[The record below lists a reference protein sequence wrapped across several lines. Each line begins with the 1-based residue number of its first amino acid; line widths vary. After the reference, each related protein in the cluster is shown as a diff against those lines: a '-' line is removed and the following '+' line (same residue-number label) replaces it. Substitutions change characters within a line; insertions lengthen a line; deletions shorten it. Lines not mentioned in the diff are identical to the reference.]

1 MIEKSD
7 VVLTTTSKASE
18 QLREACCD
26 VPNILEA
33 WNKASSQAWKVI
45 FPLLNKKPGH
55 DLFSAKVDEEVPSA
69 SSPLISD
76 DFSAHP
82 WTTQA
87 TEIGFLK
94 ICILNLLL
102 GLITAP
108 AVHL

>member
-1 MIEKSD
+1 MEQGLKSD
-7 VVLTTTSKASE
+7 FSSAK
-18 QLREACCD
+18 Q
-26 VPNILEA
+26 EA
-33 WNKASSQAWKVI
+33 WW
-45 FPLLNKKPGH
+45 H

>member
-1 MIEKSD
+1 MIPTD
-7 VVLTTTSKASE
+7 
-18 QLREACCD
+18 LR
-26 VPNILEA
+26 LET
-33 WNKASSQAWKVI
+33 KHQAKHENHDFKVN
-45 FPLLNKKPGH
+45 FPRLGSWPGY